1 MIWAD
6 GKWKKTAL
14 GRILP
19 LGGNFSRGW
28 RTTAL
33 LLFCAATVSLSGCM
47 TIGTDNSSSG
57 TEDPYKYYM
66 DKPVKSVSEWLFQSA
81 ALPQEELGEPVE
93 DQSALTL
100 YYSFLRN
107 LKSGKVKKT
116 QYSAKSLYDVVSY
129 TTEDIVFTTRPDGKL
144 IMTYRQR
151 QPIVF
156 WYYPETDYYDG
167 DYYYYKHNGD
177 WFVDTF
183 NRRAKQVELDALGI
197 APDVITQYR
206 ITDSKVFRRPD
217 EGFQVYVYAEF
228 LTDREK
234 TAQVIGVMD
243 KEGIF
248 SYIEATVVYPDIEA
262 DEPANSEDGHLKI
275 TEKYIIEYSKIN
287 EVVEVEPPAT
297 LTKEEIEYLQQEY
310 QNAQKQRGTDQG
322 GNAK

>member
-6 GKWKKTAL
+6 GKQGITVL

-19 LGGNFSRGW
+19 LGKIFSKGW

-33 LLFCAATVSLSGCM
+33 LLFCTIVMPLTGCM
-47 TIGTDNSSSG
+47 LIETGNSEES
-57 TEDPYKYYM
+57 EDPYKRYI
-66 DKPVKSVSEWLFQSA
+66 DRPVKSVSELLFHSA
-81 ALPQEELGEPVE
+81 ALPQEQLGEPVE

-100 YYSFLRN
+100 YYSFLRS
-107 LKSGKVKKT
+107 LKSGEVKKT
-116 QYSAKSLYDVVSY
+116 RYSAKSLYDVVSY
-129 TTEDIVFTTRPDGKL
+129 TTEDIVFTTRKDGNL

-156 WYYPETDYYDG
+156 WYYPEADYYDG

-183 NRRAKQVELDALGI
+183 NRHAKQVEPDALGI

-217 EGFQVYVYAEF
+217 GGFQVYVYAEF

-248 SYIEATVVYPDIEA
+248 SYIETTVVYPDPNA
-262 DEPANSEDGHLKI
+262 DKPASSEEEPLKI

-297 LTKEEIEYLQQEY
+297 LTEDEIEYLQQEY
-310 QNAQKQRGTDQG
+310 QNAQKQRGV
-322 GNAK
+322 N